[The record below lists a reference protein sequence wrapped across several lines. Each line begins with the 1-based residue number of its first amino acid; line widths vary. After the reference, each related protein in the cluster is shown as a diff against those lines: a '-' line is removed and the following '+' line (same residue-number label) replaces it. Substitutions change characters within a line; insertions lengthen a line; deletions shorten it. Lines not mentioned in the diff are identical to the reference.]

1 MGRNKHRKKL
11 SLYTEDRDG
20 ELVEISEKNFDKDGN
35 YFDIDIVIENLGSKD
50 YKTGSEY
57 LETLGYT
64 LDSDADSTSTIS
76 DRVHDTYFVLSDDET
91 LEELARISF
100 VQFYNGTEESFSNPD
115 LSDFCE
121 IVKELWKR
129 V

>member
-1 MGRNKHRKKL
+1 M
-11 SLYTEDRDG
+11 
-20 ELVEISEKNFDKDGN
+20 EI
-35 YFDIDIVIENLGSKD
+35 IVIENLGSKD